1 MKLYY
6 KFSKTDYPVNS
17 KITLPVG
24 IRKAK
29 FRADGAAIIIGE
41 IGSIG
46 TNSINTCTSLS
57 FPTVDDASPCEF
69 TITYWYD
76 TATALYINI
85 EELGGRPS
93 KTYFV

>member
-6 KFSKTDYPVNS
+6 KFKKTDYPVNS

-29 FRADGAAIIIGE
+29 FRADGATVIIGE

-46 TNSINTCTSLS
+46 TNSINDCTSLS
-57 FPTVDDASPCEF
+57 FPTVDDESPCEF
-69 TITYWYD
+69 TITYWAD
-76 TATALYINI
+76 TATALFIFI

>member
-29 FRADGAAIIIGE
+29 FRTDGAAVIIGE

-57 FPTVDDASPCEF
+57 FPTVDDESPCEF
-69 TITYWYD
+69 TITYWSD

-93 KTYFV
+93 KTYFG